1 MYDLKITRYITKN
14 NEDEIII
21 LRGKDNMLC
30 AVAYDYDYGGA
41 TYIYINYNF
50 DMMDIKDVVEILEV
64 LDTEAKVLGGLI
76 YGIEMISDLDVEEN
90 EDGFVIKIGG
100 NVFVVFSKENGV
112 RGK

>member
-1 MYDLKITRYITKN
+1 MYDLKTTRYNTKDD
-14 NEDEIII
+14 EDEIII
-21 LRGKDNMLC
+21 LRGKDNMVC

-50 DMMDIKDVVEILEV
+50 DIMEIKDVAEILQII
-64 LDTEAKVLGGLI
+64 DREAKVLGGLI
-76 YGIEMISDLDVEEN
+76 YGVEMISDLEVEEN
-90 EDGFVIKIGG
+90 EDGFVIKSGG